1 MPPPLGWKIEPQ
13 VVHRGGGHRAEDPK
27 PPGVHMDSHFVLAEP
42 HKGVELSRIRLQ
54 NLEFSMHEFCYI
66 LYLADPSAVYRFERV
81 SLRWL

>member
-1 MPPPLGWKIEPQ
+1 
-13 VVHRGGGHRAEDPK
+13 
-27 PPGVHMDSHFVLAEP
+27 MDSHFVLAEP